1 MKKIKYFFNTHTL
14 RFEKIEVPLKV
25 RLLQTIG
32 FVIASLAVG
41 VLFVAILFKFIDS
54 PKERLL
60 RQQNTAYKESYAVLQ
75 ERMKQLELQMLE
87 LEQRDNEVYRS
98 IFEATP
104 IPDSARVKDMLAKNE
119 IRLIQSLSNTAL
131 IENMRNQLNNLSLR
145 MSFQDQSF
153 TEITVMVKNKE
164 KLLTFGDNY
173 LLFEF
178 SFHSEP
184 SQIDALIFEM
194 ITQNYKPVLAHFER
208 YVFLHGSIDKATEW
222 REKGVN
228 IQLNYNSLTGHYGP
242 EVLKQARKLVDS
254 GQIDFVATDCHR
266 IEHLMTLEDNL
277 SGEYFHKLGEL
288 SLKNSNL

>member
-1 MKKIKYFFNTHTL
+1 MGLFGSIFSKKEVK
-14 RFEKIEVPLKV
+14 RDPFELSVFKV
-25 RLLQTIG
+25 DMHSHLIPGIDDGSKSMDETIG
-32 FVIASLAVG
+32 MLTKFENLGFKKVITTPHIMSDYYRNTPEI
-41 VLFVAILFKFIDS
+41 ILGGMEKV
-54 PKERLL
+54 
-60 RQQNTAYKESYAVLQ
+60 QA
-75 ERMKQLELQMLE
+75 ELKRINLNIE
-87 LEQRDNEVYRS
+87 
-98 IFEATP
+98 FEAAAEYYYDETLME
-104 IPDSARVKDMLAKNE
+104 KL
-119 IRLIQSLSNTAL
+119 
-131 IENMRNQLNNLSLR
+131 
-145 MSFQDQSF
+145 
-153 TEITVMVKNKE
+153 KNKE

>member
-1 MKKIKYFFNTHTL
+1 MGFLGSIFSKKEAKRDSFDL
-14 RFEKIEVPLKV
+14 SVLKV
-25 RLLQTIG
+25 DMHSHLIPGIDDGSKSMDETIG
-32 FVIASLAVG
+32 MLTKFENLGFKKVITTPHIMSDY
-41 VLFVAILFKFIDS
+41 FRNTPEIILGGMEKV
-54 PKERLL
+54 
-60 RQQNTAYKESYAVLQ
+60 QA
-75 ERMKQLELQMLE
+75 ELKRINLNIE
-87 LEQRDNEVYRS
+87 
-98 IFEATP
+98 FEAAAEYYYDETLME
-104 IPDSARVKDMLAKNE
+104 KL
-119 IRLIQSLSNTAL
+119 
-131 IENMRNQLNNLSLR
+131 
-145 MSFQDQSF
+145 
-153 TEITVMVKNKE
+153 KNKE

-184 SQIDALIFEM
+184 SQIDNLIFEM

-277 SGEYFHKLGEL
+277 SG
-288 SLKNSNL
+288 